1 MILIRMKF
9 LTSKTTVPEFHTIEL
24 SIKDDIAQ
32 LTLNRPDSANAMNT
46 QMAEEMLVV
55 LTGPEA
61 PAAAARCIVLTGTG
75 SRAFCAGADLKERKG
90 MTDTVWIQQHAVFE
104 TLGLALMDLQVPLI
118 GAINGAAFG
127 GGMEMTLACDFA
139 YAANTARFALTET
152 TLGILPG
159 MCGTQYLPG
168 AVGIRR
174 AKEIILTGRPFNAQ
188 QGLQWGV
195 INQVCEP
202 DQLLDQVFDTAAAI
216 AANGPIAVREAKRAL
231 NHAGRGG
238 IKAGYRIELDAY
250 SRVVPT
256 ADRREGILAFNEK
269 RKPQFKGE

>member
-1 MILIRMKF
+1 
-9 LTSKTTVPEFHTIEL
+9 
-24 SIKDDIAQ
+24 
-32 LTLNRPDSANAMNT
+32 
-46 QMAEEMLVV
+46 
-55 LTGPEA
+55 
-61 PAAAARCIVLTGTG
+61 
-75 SRAFCAGADLKERKG
+75 
-90 MTDTVWIQQHAVFE
+90 MTDTAWIQQHAVFE

-202 DQLLDQVFDTAAAI
+202 DQLLGQVFDTAAAI
-216 AANGPIAVREAKRAL
+216 AANGPIAVREARRAL

>member
-1 MILIRMKF
+1 MCIR
-9 LTSKTTVPEFHTIEL
+9 
-24 SIKDDIAQ
+24 D
-32 LTLNRPDSANAMNT
+32 R
-46 QMAEEMLVV
+46 
-55 LTGPEA
+55 
-61 PAAAARCIVLTGTG
+61 
-75 SRAFCAGADLKERKG
+75 
-90 MTDTVWIQQHAVFE
+90 
-104 TLGLALMDLQVPLI
+104 
-118 GAINGAAFG
+118 
-127 GGMEMTLACDFA
+127 
-139 YAANTARFALTET
+139 
-152 TLGILPG
+152 
-159 MCGTQYLPG
+159 YLPG

-202 DQLLDQVFDTAAAI
+202 DQLLGQVFDTAAAI

>member
-1 MILIRMKF
+1 MRF
-9 LTSKTTVPEFHTIEL
+9 LTGKTIVPEFNTIEL
-24 SIKDDIAQ
+24 SIRDDIAL

-46 QMAEEMLVV
+46 QMAEEILAV
-55 LTGPEA
+55 LTGPGA
-61 PAAAARCIVLTGTG
+61 PAAAVRCIVLTGAG

-127 GGMEMTLACDFA
+127 GGMEMTLACDFT

-174 AKEIILTGRPFNAQ
+174 AKEIILTGRPFSAQ
-188 QGLQWGV
+188 QGLQWGI

-202 DQLLDQVFDTAAAI
+202 DQLLEQVFDTAAAI

-231 NHAGRGG
+231 NHAGQGG

-250 SRVVPT
+250 SQVVPT
-256 ADRREGILAFNEK
+256 ADRREGILAYNEK
-269 RKPQFKGE
+269 RQPQFKGE

>member
-1 MILIRMKF
+1 M
-9 LTSKTTVPEFHTIEL
+9 PEFHTIEL
-24 SIKDDIAQ
+24 SIRDDIAL

-46 QMAEEMLVV
+46 QMAEEMLAV

-61 PAAAARCIVLTGTG
+61 PATAARCIILTGTG
-75 SRAFCAGADLKERKG
+75 GRAFCAGADLKERKG

-127 GGMEMTLACDFA
+127 GGMEMVLACDFA
-139 YAANTARFALTET
+139 YAANTARLALTET

-168 AVGIRR
+168 AAGIRR

-202 DQLLDQVFDTAAAI
+202 DQLLGQVFDTAAAI
-216 AANGPIAVREAKRAL
+216 AANGPTAVREAKRAL

>member
-1 MILIRMKF
+1 MIPIRMRF
-9 LTSKTTVPEFHTIEL
+9 LTGKTTVSEFHTIEL

-46 QMAEEMLVV
+46 QMAEEMLAV
-55 LTGPEA
+55 LTGSQA
-61 PAAAARCIVLTGTG
+61 PTAGVRCIVLSGAG
-75 SRAFCAGADLKERKG
+75 GRAFCAGADLKERKG
-90 MTDTVWIQQHAVFE
+90 MTDSAWIQQHAVFE
-104 TLGLALMDLQVPLI
+104 TLGLALMDLQMPLI

-127 GGMEMTLACDFA
+127 GGMEMVLACDFV

-174 AKEIILTGRPFNAQ
+174 AKEIILTGRPFSAQ

-195 INQVCEP
+195 VNQVCEP
-202 DQLLDQVFDTAAAI
+202 DQLLDQVFDTATAI
-216 AANGPIAVREAKRAL
+216 AANGPIMGL
-231 NHAGRGG
+231 SHYHG
-238 IKAGYRIELDAY
+238 IPMSMLGTK
-250 SRVVPT
+250 T
-256 ADRREGILAFNEK
+256 
-269 RKPQFKGE
+269 

>member
-1 MILIRMKF
+1 MRF
-9 LTSKTTVPEFHTIEL
+9 LTGKTIVPEFNTIEL
-24 SIKDDIAQ
+24 SIRDDIAL

-46 QMAEEMLVV
+46 QMAEEILAV
-55 LTGPEA
+55 LTGPGA
-61 PAAAARCIVLTGTG
+61 PAAAVRCIVLTGAG

-127 GGMEMTLACDFA
+127 GGMEMTLACDFT
-139 YAANTARFALTET
+139 YASNTARFALTET

-174 AKEIILTGRPFNAQ
+174 AKEIILTGRPFSAQ
-188 QGLQWGV
+188 QGLEWGL
-195 INQVCEP
+195 INRVCEP
-202 DQLLDQVFDTAAAI
+202 DRLLDHVFDTAAAI
-216 AANGPIAVREAKRAL
+216 AANGPIGL
-231 NHAGRGG
+231 
-238 IKAGYRIELDAY
+238 
-250 SRVVPT
+250 
-256 ADRREGILAFNEK
+256 ILTK
-269 RKPQFKGE
+269 